1 MKSFANFQFLE
12 KIKKKNKHKLFYII
26 IFIILLLIIILFIHY
41 IYIKNRR
48 KNINKY
54 LNNSNNVNI
63 INNDII
69 IIGSSNNNLK
79 EFNISSDFKNNTYI
93 IDQNNLFGNNKFE
106 NYIFEVKIENGT
118 CKVKRIDSN
127 SGWNLH
133 LIIYAELNIN
143 NINNLNNINNNSIYN
158 INNIP
163 IFFINLE
170 KDTDR
175 LEHMQNMLSNIF
187 NKKNIYRINGVQ
199 NKLGLEGCRLAHINA
214 NIAAI
219 NYRFPYYLIAEDD
232 IQPLIDTDE
241 ILNYIKNSINVNPD
255 LVLFEQGQDLE
266 KKIKLE
272 LSNENKNLYRIYSG
286 GNNTGCYMCNRNFG
300 IKLVEHWTKF
310 PNEHIDGTWQILWKD
325 NDVYFHRPQLFHQK
339 EGPSNQSDIDYRE
352 TIKPFDWKLYENIN
366 IHKNF

>member
-1 MKSFANFQFLE
+1 MKFN
-12 KIKKKNKHKLFYII
+12 KKNKKQIFYII

-41 IYIKNRR
+41 FYIKNRK

-54 LNNSNNVNI
+54 LDNSNNINI

-79 EFNISSDFKNNTYI
+79 KFNISSDFKNNTYI
-93 IDQNNLFGNNKFE
+93 IDQNNLFGSLAQAPDFLRNNKFE
-106 NYIFEVKIENGT
+106 NYIFEVKIKNGI

-143 NINNLNNINNNSIYN
+143 NINNNSIYD

-170 KDTDR
+170 KDTAR
-175 LEHMQNMLSNIF
+175 LEHMQNMLSKIF
-187 NKKNIYRINGVQ
+187 DKKNIYRINGVQ

-214 NIAAI
+214 NITAI
-219 NYRFPYYLIAEDD
+219 NYRFPYYLIVEED
-232 IQPLIDTDE
+232 IQPLLDTNQ
-241 ILNYIKNSINVNPD
+241 ILDYIKNSTNVNPD

-272 LSNENKNLYRIYSG
+272 LNNQNKNLYRIYSG